1 LASSSAA
8 ISLRFVYCYAK
19 GYRCGGVVLEEIQM
33 GILKIGLAAATLAM
47 VGVPAHANL
56 EEVMWS
62 GAQFGNDATA
72 VGYFNIATD
81 AAELGGVVT
90 QRPLPSASFR
100 LISLTVGGAS
110 SGNGTFTE
118 ADFDG
123 YRFSSYSQLDFSTQL
138 IGQVTTNGCAFGS
151 FEPNCYGG
159 GSGDFN
165 LSGASV
171 DAPDG
176 NLYFL
181 ITTDGD
187 VPGGGGD
194 VMAVVSIAPAVLVPE
209 SSTWAMML
217 VGFAGVGFAGYR
229 STRSLATVSLR
240 S

>member
-90 QRPLPSASFR
+90 QRPLPSATFR
-100 LISLTVGGAS
+100 LISLTVSGAS

-151 FEPNCYGG
+151 FEPNCYG
-159 GSGDFN
+159 
-165 LSGASV
+165 A
-171 DAPDG
+171 ARA
-176 NLYFL
+176 
-181 ITTDGD
+181 I
-187 VPGGGGD
+187 
-194 VMAVVSIAPAVLVPE
+194 SICPALPLTPPTE
-209 SSTWAMML
+209 ICI
-217 VGFAGVGFAGYR
+217 F
-229 STRSLATVSLR
+229 
-240 S
+240 